1 MGLTG
6 LQIYKLL
13 PQTNCKECGYLTCL
27 AFAMKLAVQKEELDK
42 CPYASEEAKA
52 ALGAAS
58 APPIKLVKI
67 GTGEEQ
73 IALGEETVLFRHDKT
88 FFHQPAIGEIL
99 PDTLE
104 LDSIRSRVEYLR
116 SLDFERAGE
125 LLKVDIIGIDNLSGD
140 ADIFKRVIS
149 AVVAEWNRPLALIP
163 ANSSCLKAGLN
174 LISSQRPLI
183 VCKLKNSPE
192 FIAIAGIAK
201 EAGCPVMVCGDGT
214 IIGTLQKVA
223 EVRKTG
229 MEDIIINPVSAAL
242 AQMLAHQTL
251 LRRTALDRLN
261 PNAAYPTGV
270 IIRKDDI
277 PLFAPAAICKYP
289 AVILLE
295 SPSDEIYVSLLTLR
309 QNIYTDP
316 QKPLQV
322 ESNIY
327 PVGEPDET
335 SPVVVTTNFALT
347 FFMVSSEIDST
358 GVNAHLAIVE
368 AEGMSVLTAWSA
380 GKFTAQIIAKSMKE
394 MKLEE
399 KVNHR
404 KLIIPGYVASL
415 QGELEDEM
423 PGWEIL
429 VGPQE
434 ASDIGDYFKEV
445 LEK

>member
-88 FFHQPAIGEIL
+88 FFHHPAIGEIL
-99 PDTLE
+99 PDTME
-104 LDSIRSRVEYLR
+104 ADSIKSRVKYLK

-125 LLKVDIIGIDNLSGD
+125 VLKVDIVGIDNVSGD
-140 ADIFKRVIS
+140 AVTFKGAIS
-149 AVVAEWNRPLALIP
+149 AVVEAWKRPLALIP
-163 ANSSCLKAGLN
+163 ANSSSLKAGLN
-174 LISSQRPLI
+174 LINSQRPLI
-183 VCKLKNSPE
+183 VCKSALPE
-192 FIAIAGIAK
+192 FITIAGIAK

-347 FFMVSSEIDST
+347 FFMVSSEIDSA

-380 GKFTAQIIAKSMKE
+380 GKFNAQIIAKSMKE